1 MQEAMLGNKPVQ
13 ADFVSAYEK
22 AMYDV
27 VAACGSRSA
36 ANRMIGELQR
46 HYEGTALELKGA
58 GGSKVKQDIIL
69 RTAKAEANR
78 IIEKYAPNTGSHFHE
93 LVISYSFGAI
103 MLTVPF
109 IAAASL
115 LTVAT
120 GIIAVGSTYFISA
133 KILGNWKSMVA
144 KRRMSDLSGVVSPKH
159 VKSLP
164 KILGA
169 ARKK

>member
-1 MQEAMLGNKPVQ
+1 MQEAMQGIQPAS

-36 ANRMIGELQR
+36 ANSMIGELQR
-46 HYEGTALELKGA
+46 HYEETAIALKHA
-58 GGSKVKQDIIL
+58 GDSKERQEVIL
-69 RTAKAEANR
+69 RTAKSEAGR

-93 LVISYSFGAI
+93 IVMSYSFGAI
-103 MLTVPF
+103 MLTMPL

-120 GIIAVGSTYFISA
+120 GIIAVGSTYFISS
-133 KILGNWKSMVA
+133 KILGNWKCMVA
-144 KRRMSDLSGVVSPKH
+144 RRRMSDLSGLVGPKH

-164 KILGA
+164 TILGA